1 MSQSREYT
9 RAEMTSPDSN
19 SNHNISLPK
28 PKGRKI
34 HVFSLFFRKPDEYLK
49 RRWAQNNNNRV
60 IYPSPLVGG
69 GWIIE
74 DSVES

>member
-19 SNHNISLPK
+19 SNHIISLPK
-28 PKGRKI
+28 PKRQKA
-34 HVFSLFFRKPDEYLK
+34 HDFSLFFWKPNEYLE
-49 RRWAQNNNNRV
+49 RRWPQNNNNRV